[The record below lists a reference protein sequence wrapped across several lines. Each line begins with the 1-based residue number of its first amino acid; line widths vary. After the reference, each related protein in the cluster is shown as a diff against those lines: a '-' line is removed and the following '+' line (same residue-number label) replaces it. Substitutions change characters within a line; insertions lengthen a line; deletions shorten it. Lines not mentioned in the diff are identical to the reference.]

1 MMNLNPLWSAMS
13 QKQLKYVSNVCTWS
27 CTAPLSFEKNQEQQD
42 ILQLYPSWGCCTVEN
57 IAVECER
64 RPSNDSPLFL
74 AMTYHL
80 GGRWGGKSAC
90 VWQLSRNEA
99 STRSVIFN
107 DLVHGWLSKK
117 EMYCSKHAIHLGRA
131 ILEKENR

>member
-13 QKQLKYVSNVCTWS
+13 QKQLKYVLSVCTWS

-64 RPSNDSPLFL
+64 RPSNDSPLFWL
-74 AMTYHL
+74 MGTSRGVGLWLYHPSIYFL
-80 GGRWGGKSAC
+80 FPKWPFLDGWHACRNTSPSWTATHVQGHWKSHSLC
-90 VWQLSRNEA
+90 LPHS
-99 STRSVIFN
+99 
-107 DLVHGWLSKK
+107 
-117 EMYCSKHAIHLGRA
+117 
-131 ILEKENR
+131 